1 MRTRFVAG
9 LLLLSLLGGL
19 SGCGNTECREDT
31 RSVPA
36 PQETRKNPEGHGE
49 TILTSPSGGNVQDE
63 YVDAVRPEVANEVER
78 ILAADLS
85 SVPVARRH
93 LAQRKRAWELWDH
106 LYPER
111 TNNAAYVICAAAR
124 LQAILER
131 ELTTVRVPERTIQ
144 RKPVLRT
151 PEGLY
156 YSVYDF
162 SERDK
167 LDKIAAE
174 TAEIHNTK
182 GYLRQMQYFV
192 EDYYYGI
199 DSQLL
204 CNLYRS
210 LDEKARDEVLK
221 RVTSILGRA
230 PRWEK
235 WQRR

>member
-1 MRTRFVAG
+1 MRTRAIAG
-9 LLLLSLLGGL
+9 MLFLTLLGEL
-19 SGCGNTECREDT
+19 AGCGDAEYRDDA
-31 RSVPA
+31 RSVPPPRA
-36 PQETRKNPEGHGE
+36 SPASLDSTKETSLP
-49 TILTSPSGGNVQDE
+49 IPPSGNASDE
-63 YVDAVRPEVANEVER
+63 RAYAVRPEVAHEVER

-85 SVPVARRH
+85 SVLVARRH
-93 LAQRKRAWELWDH
+93 RAQRDRARELWEH

-111 TNNAAYVICAAAR
+111 TNNAAYVICATAR

-131 ELTTVRVPERTIQ
+131 ELTKVRIPERTIQ

-151 PEGLY
+151 PDGVY

-162 SERDK
+162 SEREMLK
-167 LDKIAAE
+167 KIAAE

-210 LDEKARDEVLK
+210 LDEKERDEVMK
-221 RVTSILGRA
+221 RVVSILGRV

>member
-1 MRTRFVAG
+1 MKTRFIAG
-9 LLLLSLLGGL
+9 MLSLTLIGGVAR
-19 SGCGNTECREDT
+19 CGDAECGEDP

-36 PQETRKNPEGHGE
+36 PQETRTNPEGHGE
-49 TILTSPSGGNVQDE
+49 TILTSLPGGNIQDE
-63 YVDAVRPEVANEVER
+63 YVGAVRPEVAREVER

-93 LAQRKRAWELWDH
+93 LAQRKRARELWDH

-111 TNNAAYVICAAAR
+111 TNSAAYVICAAAR

-131 ELTTVRVPERTIQ
+131 ELTTVRVPERTIPQ
-144 RKPVLRT
+144 NPVLRT
-151 PEGLY
+151 PDGLNY
-156 YSVYDF
+156 RAYDF
-162 SERDK
+162 SEREK
-167 LDKIAAE
+167 LEKIAAE

-182 GYLRQMQYFV
+182 GYLYQMRRFAETYCN
-192 EDYYYGI
+192 GI
-199 DSQLL
+199 DSQRL

-210 LDEKARDEVLK
+210 LDEKARDEVMK
-221 RVTSILGRA
+221 RVTAILGRA